1 MENLEKNLSNLP
13 KPKLSW
19 QADFKI
25 RFKIYSFIFV
35 KNLKKPFA
43 LLLIKN
49 TLVARVAL
57 TALVVI
63 IVLGSTAVYA
73 ASNDQLTLGDTF
85 YPLKKVIENVEK
97 QLTISETAK
106 VDTLGKFSE
115 RRLKEAL
122 NLAQEELEND
132 EADED
137 TMVSDNN
144 IEQSIDE
151 ALDNVDSAMKTRQKM
166 ENINSAEKAK
176 DSIKK
181 KNESIIQYLED
192 IGDIAEKNQDE
203 EMFDK
208 VNKAREAINKYNK
221 ILAEDESFDDLPINT
236 DNSVIENQRDRESD
250 RQNNDDEE
258 NDSDNNSQNNFNES
272 EQNSRQDRENND

>member
-97 QLTISETAK
+97 QL
-106 VDTLGKFSE
+106 
-115 RRLKEAL
+115 
-122 NLAQEELEND
+122 
-132 EADED
+132 
-137 TMVSDNN
+137 
-144 IEQSIDE
+144 
-151 ALDNVDSAMKTRQKM
+151 
-166 ENINSAEKAK
+166 
-176 DSIKK
+176 
-181 KNESIIQYLED
+181 
-192 IGDIAEKNQDE
+192 
-203 EMFDK
+203 
-208 VNKAREAINKYNK
+208 
-221 ILAEDESFDDLPINT
+221 
-236 DNSVIENQRDRESD
+236 
-250 RQNNDDEE
+250 
-258 NDSDNNSQNNFNES
+258 
-272 EQNSRQDRENND
+272 